1 MKVKEVMSKRLY
13 TTTQEESLE
22 SAARTMAEREI
33 GMLPVLAADGRV
45 VGTITDRDITI
56 RAVARGLEPRSARV
70 DAAMTPGCE
79 CCLEDDSV
87 DDVAER
93 MTARKV
99 RRLVVMERD
108 GHTPLGVVSLDD
120 LAVNGKTRKAA
131 AEVLSHVAGR

>member
-1 MKVKEVMSKRLY
+1 M
-13 TTTQEESLE
+13 
-22 SAARTMAEREI
+22 
-33 GMLPVLAADGRV
+33 
-45 VGTITDRDITI
+45 
-56 RAVARGLEPRSARV
+56 

-120 LAVNGKTRKAA
+120 LAVNGKTRKVAG
-131 AEVLSHVAGR
+131 EVLSHVATR